1 MWKELSLKVS
11 LAVKLGICI
20 SLLGGCSTNQPIK
33 ESLKSGS
40 NGAVGMLLIDSEVY
54 RKATPKTL
62 DAVTLSLLFSTL
74 DKMAVL
80 KRYEE
85 EIGNGYTIEDDFTVG
100 NANQLCWVN
109 NFLLTHKKDLPS
121 NLDYTSTYAWVDS
134 KQKVL
139 KNRISEYFGDKKAEN
154 DCRF

>member
-1 MWKELSLKVS
+1 MFKELSLKVS
-11 LAVKLGICI
+11 LAVSIG
-20 SLLGGCSTNQPIK
+20 LLGGCSTTLPVK

-54 RKATPKTL
+54 RKATPKAL
-62 DAVTLSLLFSTL
+62 DAVTVSLLFSTL

-85 EIGNGYTIEDDFTVG
+85 EIGNGYTIEEEFTIG

-109 NFLLTHKKDLPS
+109 NFLLEHKKDLPP
-121 NLDYTSTYAWVDS
+121 NLDYSSTYAWVNS